1 MRIGIDGRA
10 LQGTRTGVG
19 RYTYEL
25 CKRLDHLLED
35 VEFVV
40 YSNVPVDISGLSNRW
55 TLRLDTCGLAR
66 HMKPV
71 LWLKLRCGWL
81 CREDD
86 LDVFWGTATFLPALA
101 RGIRTVITV
110 YDLTFMV
117 APDSMSR
124 SHRWAFR
131 FFFEKDVRR
140 ADCVT
145 TISKGTSDRLFRLF
159 GRRAALVVV
168 PAVDSRF
175 GPKGPEEINA
185 CLDRHSVSPPYILS
199 VATWEPRKNIVVL
212 IRAFLEL
219 KKSGL
224 LSNHRLVLV
233 GGRGWKDE
241 RLAALVRNT
250 GGEDILPLGF
260 VLDDDLPSLY
270 AGAELFVFPS
280 LYEGYGIPVL
290 EARACRTRVVTT
302 DSPELREAGGEEA
315 VYVAPTLEGVR
326 NGILITLSQPRPP
339 KTNEHCLP
347 TWEQGARDLA
357 GALAGNSGRSPLVKR
372 R

>member
-10 LQGTRTGVG
+10 LQGARTGVG

-25 CKRLDHLLED
+25 CKRLDHLLQD
-35 VEFVV
+35 AEFVV

-55 TLRLDTCGLAR
+55 KLRLDTWALAR

-81 CREDD
+81 CRGDD
-86 LDVFWGTATFLPALA
+86 LDVFWATATFVPALA
-101 RGIRTVITV
+101 RSIRTVITV

-124 SHRWAFR
+124 SHRWAFKL
-131 FFFEKDVRR
+131 FFEKDVRR
-140 ADCVT
+140 ADCVI

-168 PAVDSRF
+168 PAVDFRF
-175 GPKGPEEINA
+175 APKAPEEIKA
-185 CLDRHSVSPPYILS
+185 CLDRHSISPPYILS
-199 VATWEPRKNIVVL
+199 VATWEPRKNIDVL

-224 LSNHRLVLV
+224 LSKHRLVLV

-241 RLAALVRNT
+241 RLAALIKNT
-250 GGEDILPLGF
+250 GSEDILPLGF

-315 VYVAPTLEGVR
+315 VYVAPSPEGVR
-326 NGILITLSQPRPP
+326 DGILFALSRPKP
-339 KTNEHCLP
+339 AEADAPCLA
-347 TWEQGARDLA
+347 TWEAGARELA
-357 GALAGNSGRSPLVKR
+357 AALVGTSDRVGSTTT
-372 R
+372 

>member
-10 LQGTRTGVG
+10 LQGARTGVG

-25 CKRLDHLLED
+25 CKRLDRFLQD
-35 VEFVV
+35 AEFVV
-40 YSNVPVDISGLSNRW
+40 YSNVPVDISGLSSRW
-55 TLRLDTCGLAR
+55 KLRLDTWGLAR
-66 HMKPV
+66 HLKPV

-81 CREDD
+81 CRRDD

-101 RGIRTVITV
+101 RGTRTVITV
-110 YDLTFMV
+110 YDLTFIV

-124 SHRWAFR
+124 SHRWAFKL
-131 FFFEKDVRR
+131 FFEKDVRR

-145 TISKGTSDRLFRLF
+145 TISNGTSDRLFRLL

-175 GPKGPEEINA
+175 GPKASEEIKA
-185 CLDRHSVSPPYILS
+185 CLDCHSISPPYILS
-199 VATWEPRKNIVVL
+199 VATWEPRKNIEVL

-224 LSNHRLVLV
+224 LSKHKLVLV

-250 GGEDILPLGF
+250 DSDEILPLGF

-326 NGILITLSQPRPP
+326 DGVLFALSRPKPAEVDAPR
-339 KTNEHCLP
+339 LP
-347 TWEQGARDLA
+347 TWEAGARNLA
-357 GALAGNSGRSPLVKR
+357 AALVGKSDRVGLTTI
-372 R
+372 

>member
-1 MRIGIDGRA
+1 MRVGIDGRA
-10 LQGTRTGVG
+10 LQGSRTGVG

-25 CKRLDHLLED
+25 CKCLDHLLLD
-35 VEFVV
+35 AEFVV

-55 TLRLDTCGLAR
+55 KLRLDTCGLAR

-199 VATWEPRKNIVVL
+199 VATWEPRKNIAVL

-224 LSNHRLVLV
+224 LTNHRLVLV

-250 GGEDILPLGF
+250 RGEDILPLGF

-290 EARACRTRVVTT
+290 EARACRTRAVTT

-326 NGILITLSQPRPP
+326 DGILFALSRPKPAEADAPR
-339 KTNEHCLP
+339 LP
-347 TWEQGARDLA
+347 TWETGARELA
-357 GALAGNSGRSPLVKR
+357 AALVGASNHVGSKTI
-372 R
+372 